1 MSRPIPPLQI
11 AEITGKN
18 HADVTRDIRNILKQA
33 EIGASR
39 FADTYSDGQ
48 TKLHGCCNLPRR
60 ECDLVTSGYSVKYRL
75 AIIDRCQEL
84 EAKQSF
90 NLPTTFAETLRSLA
104 DTLEENEGLL
114 IGNEEM

>member
-1 MSRPIPPLQI
+1 MRRLFGLPLQ
-11 AEITGKN
+11 ARSGRG
-18 HADVTRDIRNILKQA
+18 AGGQVTIL
-33 EIGASR
+33 
-39 FADTYSDGQ
+39 Y
-48 TKLHGCCNLPRR
+48 LPRR